1 MDMDESEGWCLS
13 KEVASTM
20 GGNVGSHSEANN
32 VELSVTL
39 TSCNREVTGS
49 MWTRACLQNYFDEHF
64 LRWFMCWCSLSRG
77 IKMHLRCFKI
87 YSKCF
92 KITDSHSHPESG

>member
-87 YSKCF
+87 CCKCF
-92 KITDSHSHPESG
+92 KITDSHPE

>member
-1 MDMDESEGWCLS
+1 MDMDESEGWYLS

-20 GGNVGSHSEANN
+20 GGNVGSHSEANS

-49 MWTRACLQNYFDEHF
+49 MWPCTCLINHF
-64 LRWFMCWCSLSRG
+64 RG
-77 IKMHLRCFKI
+77 TAYDKLCTAAFFHEVFKCI
-87 YSKCF
+87 
-92 KITDSHSHPESG
+92 PNA